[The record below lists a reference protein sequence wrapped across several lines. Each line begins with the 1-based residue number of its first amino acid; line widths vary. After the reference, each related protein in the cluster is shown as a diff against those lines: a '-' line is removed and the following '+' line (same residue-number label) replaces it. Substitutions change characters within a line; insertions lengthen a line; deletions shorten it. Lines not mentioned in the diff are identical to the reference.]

1 MQSGRALVLSA
12 PHQRGDA
19 ASLENTLRTID
30 ASCERL
36 AKTLETE
43 RACSPSPR
51 ASLIVPRPRREEHRG
66 AGGADEGA
74 PRGARLPA
82 QRGGPDAHRAADSL
96 AEAGHGA
103 RTEPCARVAAGGA
116 PGACTFQWGGEAG
129 KSLTY
134 ASCLSP
140 ASGAF
145 RARWPSRTRRTRSCW
160 RRRLRWARVSAS
172 KRAALSLS
180 VARRTVS
187 HHRAET
193 RPRFQRRLPQVAGG
207 QRREDPVRPCRTA
220 SEAGYR
226 PLR

>member
-103 RTEPCARVAAGGA
+103 RTEPRARVAAGGA
-116 PGACTFQWGGEAG
+116 PGACTFQWVGGGGKKSHVRLLPLTCAWRFQSSLALAHEAHE
-129 KSLTY
+129 KLL
-134 ASCLSP
+134 AEE
-140 ASGAF
+140 
-145 RARWPSRTRRTRSCW
+145 
-160 RRRLRWARVSAS
+160 
-172 KRAALSLS
+172 AAL
-180 VARRTVS
+180 
-187 HHRAET
+187 
-193 RPRFQRRLPQVAGG
+193 G
-207 QRREDPVRPCRTA
+207 A
-220 SEAGYR
+220 SECKQTCGSQ
-226 PLR
+226 PLRCAPDRVASSR